1 MQRLFSIYPHH
12 GYLNTGI
19 YISCLSSER
28 NVSITCRHDNGQD
41 SHEESYSLDGLGRLV
56 FLPAGKHTF
65 SCRLESGEEQI
76 EEITIEDA
84 IKLGGG
90 KLVGG
95 CLSGKSNWCVIKM
108 TDRLYFHNKST
119 GEEYYE
125 MSVVPDKMRFLN
137 EHTLLFFSK
146 GSGYSIYSFTTRG
159 IVKNFSDEPIF
170 EDDTRI
176 VIQKTKESVAVIDI
190 TDPNYP
196 ETHLDGSYF
205 AVNQNESLLYYCANN
220 HIISYDIP
228 SIEVKSKVENDGELI
243 SILPSGHYVTRVPQ
257 GSGVSTIQLRSATTN
272 HVLCYPKADY
282 RIISCL
288 EVSDVNIEELK
299 SKYTDFCRSLSNSER
314 LTVTL
319 NYSTVDEFFVVGDTV
334 YYAVSNHRI
343 ANSIDDNV
351 KVLYNSK
358 NQTKI
363 GLRKT
368 VVKVMDGNLIAN
380 ESSREEIDVYIK
392 GNKVNSFNG
401 RISDKYIITNE
412 KPQSLMDLN
421 GNLIARGDLIFR
433 IAARDNKSWSTI
445 YLNLLQLDCYIR
457 NYNGKS
463 LLYRVGNDKYL
474 GEIDIKS
481 AILFEG
487 TLILFNG
494 DWKNKQYLLVT
505 KEHVAV
511 IDDSIRNN
519 LKVIADDL
527 SMVVTY
533 YDKTFTIHDT
543 RRDSEPTSILTSLY
557 DSSSY
562 KEALF
567 ATDKDIIILSDRN
580 NQFHYLNLSSGERTE
595 FDPGI
600 FVKHINGYRPVLD
613 VKPRKPRIID
623 PVSGQIINPSDFD
636 DYIFCSPDGKCHV
649 GANPISQIEYK
660 HIIENRY
667 LSAQEYQEYD
677 KLNIP
682 PLTNASEDIQ
692 IARKQIMLEHPS
704 WFVSKF
710 KGIDIQT
717 IRRYASG
724 DNGLNEHTC
733 HELDYYVNHEPHF
746 TEAFIYVNEYIM
758 IYSSYGSAPKKVDLG
773 RPLWYINYISFS
785 YDGKMMAVAGR
796 YPYNTF
802 DKEAKQH
809 LSGLFLLYDIEKDRI
824 IYKRTDTY
832 AVWVT
837 AFNRDGLV
845 AFYDSNPNTFI
856 LDSNNPGSQIIDN
869 NPGDIKDIGCINR
882 RNFLCFSPSGKY
894 IAMSEQGYVCYSSD
908 ISSWGHQPSTNV
920 YIRGCKNLN
929 KDIAH
934 YNDHGDNITGIGVRQ
949 QTVAMVAFSTD
960 DSKLLSVSNDGVI
973 VVRNL
978 HLE

>member
-28 NVSITCRHDNGQD
+28 NVSITCRHDDGQD

-196 ETHLDGSYF
+196 ETHLEGSYF

-334 YYAVSNHRI
+334 YYAVTNHTIGSKYEKTCKVLQNSKTQTTIDLKKTIVDVLDGVLISRSYGKVEVYQDGTLV
-343 ANSIDDNV
+343 NSID
-351 KVLYNSK
+351 
-358 NQTKI
+358 
-363 GLRKT
+363 GKT
-368 VVKVMDGNLIAN
+368 V
-380 ESSREEIDVYIK
+380 
-392 GNKVNSFNG
+392 
-401 RISDKYIITNE
+401 DKYIITG
-412 KPQSLMDLN
+412 KSPQSLISLD
-421 GNLIARGDLIFR
+421 GRLIAEGELIFD
-433 IAARDNKSWSTI
+433 IYARLNASESVNTI
-445 YLNLLQLDCYIR
+445 NLLALDCCIR
-457 NYNGKS
+457 RVDDEWK
-463 LLYRVGNDKYL
+463 LYRIGNWTPLGTVSIYGAILIDGVLLFSCDNNDK
-474 GEIDIKS
+474 
-481 AILFEG
+481 
-487 TLILFNG
+487 
-494 DWKNKQYLLVT
+494 KQYLAIT
-505 KEHVAV
+505 KDKVA
-511 IDDSIRNN
+511 IINKPSRAD
-519 LKVIADDL
+519 LKIISEDL
-527 SMVVTY
+527 SSAIY
-533 YDKTFTIHDT
+533 YYHDEDQPLRILDT
-543 RRDSEPTSILTSLY
+543 QNGLQPTPILSSMY

-567 ATDKDIIILSDRN
+567 GADDNSLIYSDMN
-580 NQFHYLNLSSGERTE
+580 NQFHYINLYSGERTE

-600 FVKHINGYRPVLD
+600 FVKHINGYLR
-613 VKPRKPRIID
+613 
-623 PVSGQIINPSDFD
+623 N
-636 DYIFCSPDGKCHV
+636 
-649 GANPISQIEYK
+649 NT
-660 HIIENRY
+660 HILALTSRY
-667 LSAQEYQEYD
+667 
-677 KLNIP
+677 
-682 PLTNASEDIQ
+682 
-692 IARKQIMLEHPS
+692 
-704 WFVSKF
+704 
-710 KGIDIQT
+710 
-717 IRRYASG
+717 
-724 DNGLNEHTC
+724 TC
-733 HELDYYVNHEPHF
+733 H
-746 TEAFIYVNEYIM
+746 
-758 IYSSYGSAPKKVDLG
+758 LG
-773 RPLWYINYISFS
+773 
-785 YDGKMMAVAGR
+785 
-796 YPYNTF
+796 
-802 DKEAKQH
+802 
-809 LSGLFLLYDIEKDRI
+809 
-824 IYKRTDTY
+824 
-832 AVWVT
+832 
-837 AFNRDGLV
+837 
-845 AFYDSNPNTFI
+845 
-856 LDSNNPGSQIIDN
+856 
-869 NPGDIKDIGCINR
+869 
-882 RNFLCFSPSGKY
+882 
-894 IAMSEQGYVCYSSD
+894 
-908 ISSWGHQPSTNV
+908 
-920 YIRGCKNLN
+920 
-929 KDIAH
+929 
-934 YNDHGDNITGIGVRQ
+934 
-949 QTVAMVAFSTD
+949 
-960 DSKLLSVSNDGVI
+960 
-973 VVRNL
+973 
-978 HLE
+978 